1 MDGNEFALKEGA
13 EYHIKMFKEDTVR
26 GKFRG
31 YVSLCGENAIVIEK
45 SDKRVRYIPV
55 AQIIYIDQ
63 EEYSVH
69 EEKPKNIDIYYR

>member
-13 EYHIKMFKEDTVR
+13 VYLIKMSEEDTIQ

-31 YVSLCGENAIVIEK
+31 YASLCGENAIVIEK
-45 SDKRVRYIPV
+45 SDKRMRYIPV

-63 EEYSVH
+63 EELSVH

>member
-1 MDGNEFALKEGA
+1 MDANEFALKDGA
-13 EYHIKMFKEDTVR
+13 VYFIKMSEGETSL

-31 YVSLCGENAIVIEK
+31 YASICGENAIVLEK
-45 SDKRVRYIPV
+45 NDKRVRYIPV

-63 EEYSVH
+63 QDFSVH